1 MINSEFDY
9 AAPQSLDKALSMIET
24 STNVAILS
32 GGYSLISFLKANK
45 VRPSLVIDTRL
56 IPSLDNISVTSD
68 GNLEVGAS
76 VNLADLTDNH
86 SILTTYPVLSEAINH
101 IADRQLLYQ
110 TNIGDSFFYESIG
123 FGILAV
129 LRAYGAKFIYKSKNN
144 SKIVENLL
152 PSQAA
157 MLLTGIR
164 LAKSLGKVTYNQI
177 ISPVSRIPLFGVVS
191 NLEINHGI
199 IKDAK
204 IIIFGEDISV
214 SNVEPLEA
222 KLIGSSVE
230 GALGCSYDE
239 SYISAVTA
247 QSSCSSAY
255 LLNLLKVYIEKA
267 LTSYADLMEPI
278 S

>member
-32 GGYSLISFLKANK
+32 GGYSLITFLKANK
-45 VRPSLVIDTRL
+45 VTPSLVIDTKL
-56 IPSLDNISVTSD
+56 IPGLDNVSVTSD

-76 VNLADLTDNH
+76 VNLADLTENH
-86 SILTTYPVLSEAINH
+86 SILKTYPVLSEAINL

-129 LRAYGAKFIYKSKNN
+129 LSAYGANFIYKSKNN
-144 SKIVENLL
+144 SKIVQNLL

-157 MLLTGIR
+157 MLLTGIS
-164 LAKSLGKVTYNQI
+164 LVKSLGKVTYNQI
-177 ISPVSRIPLFGVVS
+177 LNPISRIPLFGVVT
-191 NLEINHGI
+191 NLEINDGI
-199 IKDAK
+199 INDAK
-204 IIIFGEDISV
+204 IMIFGEDISV

-222 KLIGSSVE
+222 QFIGSSVE
-230 GALGCSYDE
+230 DALSCSYDE
-239 SYISAVTA
+239 SYISALTA

-255 LLNLLKVYIEKA
+255 LLNLLKVYTEQA
-267 LTSYADLMEPI
+267 LTSYANLMEPI